1 MPTRKEKFSIMRLIN
16 TSADSQKKNHSIRQ
30 KHVNY
35 ILQINKRKKGL
46 VNETNMPIIT
56 GNMVDINDISSFGL
70 FSTACSKDTGRPLKQ
85 LILSFGNNSQTW
97 NQYQEITEEV
107 ISLWPAYQVLAAIH
121 RDIPQRPHC
130 HILIDCYNVQTGLKM
145 SEKRNE
151 FNNLIFNLNKILLK
165 HNQPELLQKEHH
177 GNMPIFKEPK
187 TKAID
192 KPSGSDIPSFEPE
205 VYVPTTTY
213 YNPEVYVPT
222 TTYCNPVVYAP
233 PATHY
238 TVEDILLAHKFI
250 FPEFYKK

>member
-30 KHVNY
+30 KHVDY
-35 ILQINKRKKGL
+35 ILQINKREKGI
-46 VNETNMPIIT
+46 VNETTMPILI
-56 GNMVDINDISSFGL
+56 GNMVDIKDPSTFGH
-70 FSTACSKDTGRPLKQ
+70 FANADSKDTGRPLKQ
-85 LILSFGNNSQTW
+85 LILSFGNNSQAW

-107 ISLWPAYQVLAAIH
+107 ISLWPAYQVLAAVH
-121 RDIPQRPHC
+121 RDIPKRPHC
-130 HILIDCYNVQTGLKM
+130 HILIDCYNVKTGKKM
-145 SEKRNE
+145 SEGPNE

-213 YNPEVYVPT
+213 
-222 TTYCNPVVYAP
+222 CNPVVYAP

-250 FPEFYKK
+250 FPEFYEK